1 MVKRGGGDTTSWTR
15 ARRVPDLSVEVFC
28 GTRALH
34 PRSGARRQTAVK
46 NVLGPPPHHTLIK
59 TREEEPLLEGFGEMS
74 LGIDWDFQHCYNKHL
89 IFHAGLVTSA
99 PLQYPSSLCWDFT

>member
-34 PRSGARRQTAVK
+34 PRSGACRQTAVK
-46 NVLGPPPHHTLIK
+46 NVLGPPPRQTLIK
-59 TREEEPLLEGFGEMS
+59 TREEESLKGFGERS
-74 LGIDWDFQHCYNKHL
+74 LSYDDLTSSELGTYN
-89 IFHAGLVTSA
+89 IVT
-99 PLQYPSSLCWDFT
+99 TNT